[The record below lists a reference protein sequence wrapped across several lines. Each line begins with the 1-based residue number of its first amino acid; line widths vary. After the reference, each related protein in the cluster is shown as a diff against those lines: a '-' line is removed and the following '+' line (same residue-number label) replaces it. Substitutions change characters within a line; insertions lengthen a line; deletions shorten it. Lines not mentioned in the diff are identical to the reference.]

1 MFDLVAGDA
10 RLILCPALG
19 GSIGGWQ
26 RRGVDLLRP
35 TPAEALQG
43 TSSRALS
50 CFPLIPF
57 SNRIAWGRFSFGG
70 ESFQLDRN
78 FGDHPHTIHGNAWQ
92 RAWDV
97 ASQSATEAQL
107 TLAHDP
113 ATDSGSHWPYRYQA
127 GLLYTLA
134 PDSLHV
140 TISFH
145 NTDTRAQP
153 VGLGLH
159 PYQPHT
165 PQTAIAFRAGSV
177 WHTGRIRCRTSACR
191 RKGRG
196 ASTLATSS
204 PGRRWTIATPA
215 WTGRAEITRPEHG
228 VRLVIAGDDIFRH
241 LVVYTPDAKPYFA
254 VEPASNMT
262 DAVNRMDTV
271 ADHGLRVLA
280 PGKAW
285 CGRCG
290 SRSRTWA
297 DRSGRAAICAW
308 VSKARAL
315 PFDPVK
321 GEAFEILLFFC
332 RIGIGVI

>member
-10 RLILCPALG
+10 RLTLCPELG

-26 RRGVDLLRP
+26 RRGVALLRQ
-35 TPAEALQG
+35 TPLTALHG

-92 RAWDV
+92 RVWEV
-97 ASQSATEAQL
+97 ADRAETAAQL

-113 ATDSGSHWPYRYQA
+113 LADSGSHWPYRYRA

-134 PDSLHV
+134 PDVLRV
-140 TISFH
+140 TISFE
-145 NTDTRAQP
+145 NTDHRAQP

-159 PYQPHT
+159 PYQPRT

-177 WHTGRIRCRTSACR
+177 WHTGADSLPDQRLLAE
-191 RKGRG
+191 G
-196 ASTLATSS
+196 AWSFD
-204 PGRRWTIATPA
+204 PGHVIAGA
-215 WTGRAEITRPEHG
+215 MDNGYADWTGRAEITRPEHG
-228 VRLVIAGDDIFRH
+228 VRLVIAADDIFRH
-241 LVVYTPDAKPYFA
+241 LVVYTPDGKPYFA

-271 ADHGLRVLA
+271 PDHGLRVLA
-280 PGKAW
+280 PGE
-285 CGRCG
+285 RLV
-290 SRSRTWA
+290 RQVRFMVE
-297 DRSGRAAICAW
+297 D
-308 VSKARAL
+308 L
-315 PFDPVK
+315 
-321 GEAFEILLFFC
+321 
-332 RIGIGVI
+332 